1 MQQKYLKIV
10 NILAHIFL
18 KKYTTLDS
26 GPLDHGEVSGVDW
39 YAMVTYQHYFVMT
52 VVTSFQKYQ
61 GIDSVVIHPGSQFG
75 DKIAYSR
82 KCAISFNTRGHNVL
96 ESVKNHCHISSLPR

>member
-1 MQQKYLKIV
+1 MVKV
-10 NILAHIFL
+10 
-18 KKYTTLDS
+18 T
-26 GPLDHGEVSGVDW
+26 GVSW

-75 DKIAYSR
+75 DKIAYRR
-82 KCAISFNTRGHNVL
+82 KYALSFNTGGHNVL
-96 ESVKNHCHISSLPR
+96 EPVKNHCHISSLLR